1 MQGNTD
7 LRTVKVTHLWFL
19 SRKVMKPFN
28 TTQIKGKTNS
38 TVVSYFAI
46 FYTCQQLIW
55 LLVCYRWESLKCRA
69 MCCCRGR
76 GSSWRTGGTAG
87 AYEDDTQTARARL
100 PTPAWQTVG
109 TGLSWA
115 AGWSL
120 FPRPVETKQ
129 RGSWRAGTCLSGK
142 QSQLQNIK

>member
-1 MQGNTD
+1 MQGNTV

-19 SRKVMKPFN
+19 SRKFMKPFN
-28 TTQIKGKTNS
+28 TTQIKGKTKLYS
-38 TVVSYFAI
+38 GLLFCY

-55 LLVCYRWESLKCRA
+55 LLVCYRGESLKCRA

-100 PTPAWQTVG
+100 PTPAWQTAG
-109 TGLSWA
+109 TGLLGLRDEAFFHGQSRQSKW
-115 AGWSL
+115 
-120 FPRPVETKQ
+120 
-129 RGSWRAGTCLSGK
+129 GSWRAGTCLSGK

>member
-38 TVVSYFAI
+38 TVVSYFAR

-55 LLVCYRWESLKCRA
+55 LWFVIDEKVWNRA

-100 PTPAWQTVG
+100 PTQRG
-109 TGLSWA
+109 
-115 AGWSL
+115 
-120 FPRPVETKQ
+120 KQ
-129 RGSWRAGTCLSGK
+129 RERVFLGLRDEAFFHG
-142 QSQLQNIK
+142 QSRQSKEDPGEQVHVYLGNIK